1 MNFYNLY
8 QEFNGYKAT
17 SEYNDMH
24 IQKAI
29 QMHEGDGLPGF
40 PSVDV
45 FIYLINPQLEK
56 LRDPAVEL
64 IQDTYGQLEAM
75 AHGIVEKIFQRF
87 PTMIPE
93 IMEIIIRV
101 ISKERE
107 YARKIVESIIDSEQ
121 NYLFTND
128 QEYKD
133 NRSEIVRGETEVPG
147 G

>member
-1 MNFYNLY
+1 
-8 QEFNGYKAT
+8 
-17 SEYNDMH
+17 
-24 IQKAI
+24 
-29 QMHEGDGLPGF
+29 
-40 PSVDV
+40 
-45 FIYLINPQLEK
+45 
-56 LRDPAVEL
+56 
-64 IQDTYGQLEAM
+64 M

>member
-1 MNFYNLY
+1 
-8 QEFNGYKAT
+8 
-17 SEYNDMH
+17 
-24 IQKAI
+24 
-29 QMHEGDGLPGF
+29 
-40 PSVDV
+40 
-45 FIYLINPQLEK
+45 
-56 LRDPAVEL
+56 
-64 IQDTYGQLEAM
+64 
-75 AHGIVEKIFQRF
+75 
-87 PTMIPE
+87 MIPE

-147 G
+147 GGQGGPPV